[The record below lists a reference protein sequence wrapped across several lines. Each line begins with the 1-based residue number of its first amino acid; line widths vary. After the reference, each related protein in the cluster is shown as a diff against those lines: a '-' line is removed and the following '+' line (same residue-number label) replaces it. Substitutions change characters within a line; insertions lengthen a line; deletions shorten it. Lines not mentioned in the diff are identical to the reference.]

1 MLKNRDI
8 DATKGSILPQFIK
21 YAVPVAIG
29 GLVQMLFNS
38 ADMIVLGNFDNSPNS
53 TSVASVGATAAIVS
67 LVVQSAI
74 GLSGGTQVV
83 LAHAFG
89 EKNRDKIRKTVD
101 TSLLLAA
108 AVGVILTAVGVY
120 FADCFLDITKCPAEC
135 YQGASVYLKIYFSGI
150 PAILVYNYGSA
161 IIRTSGDTQRPLI
174 YLVACGLLNVVL
186 NFALCF
192 IMEQKVAAVAI
203 ATLVSQI
210 LGAVLVV
217 ARLLTVDNDCK
228 MNFRHLMIDG
238 TILRKILFIGIPSAL
253 NSSLYSISNL
263 QIQSAIN
270 SFGPSAMAGNTAGT
284 NVESWVSSFV
294 NAVNVT
300 CLTFV
305 GQNIGARNRER
316 IKKSFFVS
324 LLLGFTVGF
333 VLGEGLYIFG
343 HPVLKIF
350 LPRDPAAVEIG
361 VLRMKYVLAVYFIAG
376 LSGVL
381 SNTIS
386 AFGYSIIPMMNSI
399 VSVLVLRIFWM
410 TFIFPKYNT
419 LDNLFF
425 CYTVSWIISLAVAS
439 LLLTVI
445 MSKSLKKMK
454 NAENEIITAKQN

>member
-1 MLKNRDI
+1 MYRRFWV
-8 DATKGSILPQFIK
+8 QFWW
-21 YAVPVAIG
+21 
-29 GLVQMLFNS
+29 
-38 ADMIVLGNFDNSPNS
+38 
-53 TSVASVGATAAIVS
+53 
-67 LVVQSAI
+67 
-74 GLSGGTQVV
+74 
-83 LAHAFG
+83 
-89 EKNRDKIRKTVD
+89 
-101 TSLLLAA
+101 
-108 AVGVILTAVGVY
+108 
-120 FADCFLDITKCPAEC
+120 
-135 YQGASVYLKIYFSGI
+135 
-150 PAILVYNYGSA
+150 
-161 IIRTSGDTQRPLI
+161 
-174 YLVACGLLNVVL
+174 
-186 NFALCF
+186 
-192 IMEQKVAAVAI
+192 
-203 ATLVSQI
+203 
-210 LGAVLVV
+210 V

-350 LPRDPAAVEIG
+350 LPRDPSAVEIG

-376 LSGVL
+376 LNGVL

-454 NAENEIITAKQN
+454 TQKMK